1 MNLTMDENYFGDYS
15 KLVNAGYSFLFGF
28 GKKDNNDPF
37 SNMRNNMNNSENTAL
52 DCSSYTAL
60 IVDDNVLNIKVAQK
74 TIEKYKFKVDTATS
88 AKSCI
93 EKISNGEK
101 FDIIFM
107 DYMMPEMDGIETL
120 REIKKLEKY
129 TKEHTPVIAL
139 TANAIQGAQK
149 EYIDAG
155 FDDYLTKPVQ
165 GADLE
170 RMIVRYLP
178 KELINK

>member
-1 MNLTMDENYFGDYS
+1 MNLTMDDIYTSDYS

-37 SNMRNNMNNSENTAL
+37 SSMRNNMNNAQNDLL
-52 DCSSYTAL
+52 DCSSYSAL

-120 REIKKLEKY
+120 QNLKKLPGI
-129 TKEHTPVIAL
+129 TLPPVVVL
-139 TANAIQGAQK
+139 TANAIAGMREK
-149 EYIDAG
+149 YLNAG
-155 FDDYLTKPVQ
+155 FDEYLSKPINP
-165 GADLE
+165 G
-170 RMIVRYLP
+170 
-178 KELINK
+178 ELDKVINAFFGK

>member
-1 MNLTMDENYFGDYS
+1 MNLTMDEINFGDYS

-120 REIKKLEKY
+120 NNLKKIPGVTLP
-129 TKEHTPVIAL
+129 PVVVL
-139 TANAIQGAQK
+139 TANAIAGMREK
-149 EYIDAG
+149 YLNAG
-155 FDDYLTKPVQ
+155 FDEYLSKPINP
-165 GADLE
+165 G
-170 RMIVRYLP
+170 
-178 KELINK
+178 ELDKVINTFFGK